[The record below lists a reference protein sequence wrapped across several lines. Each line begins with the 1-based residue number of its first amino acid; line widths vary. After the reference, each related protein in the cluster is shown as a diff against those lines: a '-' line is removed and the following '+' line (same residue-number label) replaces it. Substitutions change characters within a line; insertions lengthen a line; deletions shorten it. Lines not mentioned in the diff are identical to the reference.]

1 MLKVEIFH
9 TYVFFIQFIT
19 GALSPRSNDDM
30 DTDSMADME
39 PIEMP
44 STKKVSLKRLA
55 DDEQDDHNKSKNDNS
70 FLYAESKRARMEREK
85 EEKKR
90 RAQEIEFSA
99 QDLALATVPG
109 MEFDPRQRAFA
120 PDELRPQPIIR
131 KRKKVCDV
139 SIITSF

>member
-1 MLKVEIFH
+1 
-9 TYVFFIQFIT
+9 
-19 GALSPRSNDDM
+19 
-30 DTDSMADME
+30 MADME
-39 PIEMP
+39 PVEMP
-44 STKKVSLKRLA
+44 TGTKKVSLKRLA
-55 DDEQDDHNKSKNDNS
+55 DDEDHNKSKNDNS

-131 KRKKVCDV
+131 KRKKVRKLNSKYLV
-139 SIITSF
+139 